1 MRGGPRCLRAGR
13 RVTPRKCLTRRRRRL
28 AGRQAKLRVL
38 KRCIWVDK
46 FKTPLD
52 DADWDIELTRRL
64 LAELCQMAA

>member
-1 MRGGPRCLRAGR
+1 
-13 RVTPRKCLTRRRRRL
+13 LTRRRRRL